1 VGDNLVIGM
10 GDAVDRFGES
20 TGDSLAENTQF
31 QAVMDT
37 LPAEYN
43 GLSYIDLAQALPLF
57 ETAAEES
64 EDLGLGGSDEI
75 PDASE
80 SCANYATQEEA
91 QAAYDAAEA
100 DTFDLDQDFDGEVCE
115 DYFTTAGEQS
125 EADEEATGEGD
136 SADATD
142 ALADIDYS
150 AIKAFAAASYQ
161 EDGLSRS
168 SAILY
173 ISE

>member
-1 VGDNLVIGM
+1 M
-10 GDAVDRFGES
+10 GDAVDRFGEPPA
-20 TGDSLAENTQF
+20 DSLAANTQF
-31 QAVMDT
+31 QAVTDT

-43 GLSYIDLAQALPLF
+43 GLTYIDLAQALPLF

-64 EDLGLGGSDEI
+64 ENLGLGGMDDF

-80 SCANYATQEEA
+80 SCVNYATQEEA

-100 DTFDLDQDFDGEVCE
+100 DTFDLDQDFDGQVCE
-115 DYFTTAGEQS
+115 DFFASATPETAVNDETATEGE
-125 EADEEATGEGD
+125 DV
-136 SADATD
+136 
-142 ALADIDYS
+142 LADVDYS
-150 AIKAFAAASYQ
+150 AIKAFAIASYE